1 MILRLMSGLVLAMFM
16 AGAAVAQTYPNRTI
30 TFVVSFAPGG
40 LSDVPARLLAAE
52 MQKRIGASI
61 VVENKPG
68 ASGVNG
74 GHHVVRSTPDGYTLL
89 VSALSEVQ
97 NLHYLSVPYN
107 ALKDLSPIGKI
118 ADGPTLVLIVNGK
131 SDFKTLDDVIAF
143 AKANPSKMNFSTSG
157 PATSPAIAV
166 SQLNSLAG
174 TKILD
179 VAYRG
184 TGPAAAAVVSG
195 EVQGAFVFY
204 PSAKPLLEDGQVRA
218 LAVASAKRIESLPN
232 VPTMAELGF
241 KDFEH
246 NAFVGLTAPRDT
258 PKDIIAI
265 LNKSL
270 NETINSPEFR
280 KRLEPLGM
288 TVPAQPNTPESY
300 GQFLAKE
307 TAYQAELAKLT
318 GHGKKKE

>member
-1 MILRLMSGLVLAMFM
+1 MIRWLLSM
-16 AGAAVAQTYPNRTI
+16 AALTMMMVGSAAAQSYPNRTI

-40 LSDVPARLLAAE
+40 LSDVPARLLANE
-52 MQKRIGASI
+52 MQKHIGASI

-68 ASGVNG
+68 ASGING
-74 GHHVVRSTPDGYTLL
+74 GSHVVRSNPDGYTLL
-89 VSALSEVQ
+89 VSAISEVQ

-118 ADGPTLVLIVNGK
+118 ADGPTLVLIVGAK
-131 SDFKTLDDVIAF
+131 SNFKTLDDVIAY
-143 AKANPSKMNFSTSG
+143 AKANPGKLNFSTSG

-174 TKILD
+174 TDILH

-184 TGPAAAAVVSG
+184 TGPATGAVASG

-204 PSAKPLLEDGQVRA
+204 PSAKAMLEDGQVRA
-218 LAVASAKRIESLPN
+218 LAVANTKRIPELPN
-232 VPTMAELGF
+232 VPTMAELGY
-241 KDFEH
+241 KDFVH
-246 NAFVGLTAPRDT
+246 NAFVGLTAPRGT
-258 PKDIIAI
+258 PKEIIAT
-265 LNKSL
+265 LNKAL
-270 NETINSPEFR
+270 NETVASPEFR
-280 KRLEPLGM
+280 KRLAQLGM
-288 TVPAQPNTPESY
+288 SAPAQPNTPETY

-318 GHGKKKE
+318 GHRKKD

>member
-1 MILRLMSGLVLAMFM
+1 MLRFLSSAILAVLMVGTAT
-16 AGAAVAQTYPNRTI
+16 AQNYPTRPI

-52 MQKRIGASI
+52 MQKRTGATI

-74 GHHVVRSTPDGYTLL
+74 GHYVVRSEPDGYTLL
-89 VSALSEVQ
+89 VSAISEAQ

-107 ALKDLSPIGKI
+107 ALTDLSPVGKI
-118 ADGPTLVLIVNGK
+118 ADGPTLVLIVNAQ
-131 SDFKTLDDVIAF
+131 SEFKTLSDLIAF
-143 AKANPSKMNFSTSG
+143 AKANPAKVNFSTSG

-174 TKILD
+174 TKIVE

-184 TGPAAAAVVSG
+184 TGPAAAAVASG
-195 EVQGAFVFY
+195 EVQGAIVFY
-204 PSAKPLLEDGQVRA
+204 PSAKPLLDGGKVRV
-218 LAVASAKRIESLPN
+218 LAVTNAKRIESLPD

-246 NAFVGLTAPRDT
+246 NAFVGLSAPRGT
-258 PKDIIAI
+258 PKDVIAT
-265 LNKSL
+265 LNKYL
-270 NETINSPEFR
+270 NETISTPEFR

-288 TVPAQPNTPESY
+288 TLPAQPNTPESY
-300 GQFLAKE
+300 GKFLEKE
-307 TAYQAELAKLT
+307 TAFQAGLAKLT
-318 GHGKKKE
+318 GHGKKD